1 MKTKISRMVGHLT
14 IPFLIFCVLATIS
27 IGVVQAASV
36 SIEPATNSV
45 NQSDTFSVNI
55 VVDPAGQAVSGVQI
69 KMNFDESVVNLNSA
83 VIGPFLGGSP
93 TQFAK
98 NIDNANG
105 MLELAYTIEGG
116 DSAKSAK
123 GTFATLTFMV
133 KNNAPTGTTNLDL
146 TTAKLSDASADP
158 IAGVTMNDGTITV
171 SSAPSNGGG
180 GGGGGITSPTVQIEP
195 SSMSV
200 NRTDTLSVN
209 VVVYPAGQA
218 VSGVQIKMNFDE
230 SVVNI
235 NSAVPGTFLGS
246 SPVQFANNIDNANGT
261 LELAYTI
268 AGGDSAKSANG
279 TFATL
284 TFMVKSDA
292 PIGTSNLDLT
302 MAKLADASADPI
314 AGVTMNDGLLNVG
327 NGTTP
332 PPPPSG
338 TKSWKFIS
346 VPYQL
351 NNSTVAYVLNGIQ
364 YDGLAG
370 FDPVNK
376 VYVGGVTNFEPL
388 KGYLIHMDIS
398 QDITNLVRISG
409 QPQIPPALDVKK
421 GWNLIGTTNPSA
433 KDSETI
439 LGAIDQSYYSI
450 WNFNVLT
457 QSYDIIGV
465 NGKSGNID
473 ATHVGTDAFMMQPKV
488 SYWVWATQDTSLP
501 AYSP

>member
-1 MKTKISRMVGHLT
+1 MKTKISRKVGHLT

-36 SIEPATNSV
+36 SIDPVSSSV
-45 NQSDTFSVNI
+45 NQSDTFSVNV
-55 VVDPAGQAVSGVQI
+55 VVDPAGQAVMGAQI
-69 KMNFDESVVNLNSA
+69 KLNFDKSVVNLNSA
-83 VIGPFLGGSP
+83 VIGPFLGSSP
-93 TQFAK
+93 VQFANK
-98 NIDNANG
+98 IDNANG
-105 MLELAYTIEGG
+105 TLELSYTIAGG
-116 DSAKSAK
+116 NSANSTK

-133 KNNAPTGTTNLDL
+133 KSDAPNGTSNLDL
-146 TTAKLSDASADP
+146 TIAKLSNATADP

-171 SSAPSNGGG
+171 SSAPSGGG
-180 GGGGGITSPTVQIEP
+180 GGSGITSPTVQIEP

-200 NRTDTLSVN
+200 NKSDTFSVN

-230 SVVNI
+230 SVVNL
-235 NSAVPGTFLGS
+235 NSAVPGTFLGN
-246 SPVQFANNIDNANGT
+246 SPIQFANKIDNTNGT

-268 AGGDSAKSANG
+268 AGGDTAKTANG

-284 TFMVKSDA
+284 TFMVNNNA
-292 PIGTSNLDLT
+292 PNGTSKLDIT
-302 MAKLADASADPI
+302 MAKLTNATADTI
-314 AGVTMNDGLLNVG
+314 AGVVMNDGQVNVSGAPVQPKLN
-327 NGTTP
+327 
-332 PPPPSG
+332 
-338 TKSWKFIS
+338 WKYIS

-364 YDGLAG
+364 YDGLFG

-398 QDITNLVRISG
+398 QDITNIVRMSG
-409 QPQIPPALDVKK
+409 QPQMPPALDVKK
-421 GWNLIGTTNPSA
+421 GWNLIGTTNPTA
-433 KDSETI
+433 IDAETM
-439 LGAIDQSYYSI
+439 LGAIDQGYYSI
-450 WNFNVLT
+450 WNFNVST
-457 QSYDIIGV
+457 QSYDKVGV

-473 ATHVGTDAFMMQPKV
+473 ATHVGTDVFMMQPKV